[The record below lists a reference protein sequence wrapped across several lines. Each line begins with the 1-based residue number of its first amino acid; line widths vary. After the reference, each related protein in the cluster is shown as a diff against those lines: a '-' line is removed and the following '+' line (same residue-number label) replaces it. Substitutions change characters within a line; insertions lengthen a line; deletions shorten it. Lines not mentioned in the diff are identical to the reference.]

1 MKKISLSILSFLVIA
16 VVAMAP
22 IADKYVSTKTHIKF
36 FSTTPVENIE
46 ANNYAAVSTLDTGTG
61 DVVFSVPMQGFEFE
75 KALMQEHYN
84 GKDFLN
90 TKKFP
95 KAKLTA
101 KITNLSEI
109 DFSKD
114 GSYDA
119 TVSGEMTIKEVSKA
133 INEKGTITVSG
144 GNITVNTKF
153 DLTLSDYGIEFKK
166 GKPAS
171 NIAKTIEVTVV
182 AEYNKQ

>member
-1 MKKISLSILSFLVIA
+1 
-16 VVAMAP
+16 
-22 IADKYVSTKTHIKF
+22 
-36 FSTTPVENIE
+36 
-46 ANNYAAVSTLDTGTG
+46 
-61 DVVFSVPMQGFEFE
+61 MQGFEFE

-101 KITNLSEI
+101 KITNFSEI

-153 DLTLSDYGIEFKK
+153 DLILSDYGIEFKK